1 MSSMDKEKATFKDGL
16 LRQGVPAEEIQKV
29 YRSLREKGYGE
40 EEAKKRSRAAVE
52 RMKSLREM

>member
-1 MSSMDKEKATFKDGL
+1 MDKEKATFKDGL